1 MQEQDTEKRKQ
12 TKKNKQTNKSG
23 ANCISCG
30 FQNQVFKYAN
40 ISVRISSLY
49 KVQGSKAG
57 KI

>member
-12 TKKNKQTNKSG
+12 TKKKQTNKSG

>member
-12 TKKNKQTNKSG
+12 TKKKQTNKSG

-40 ISVRISSLY
+40 ISVQISSLY